1 MGRRAQPVVPRI
13 APRRRRGRPLR
24 IGVVIVGL
32 IGLVAIVVSVAAGE
46 AECDLGYRPSFDDAA
61 TDRTVVAVVERQVVA
76 DSVLPWGSSLAVT
89 TRVWGE
95 RRVDRWAVTER
106 PFVDCTFARDRPVG
120 AIVYDFE
127 ARGGITPPYLR
138 WLDREAPVDEPT
150 SRAWTD
156 RFGSVRSFETTT
168 SDRVIGWL
176 RVYPELLV
184 LLPIVGLMVWVR
196 RRENE
201 SRLR

>member
-1 MGRRAQPVVPRI
+1 MTPRI

-24 IGVVIVGL
+24 IGAVIVGL
-32 IGLVAIVVSVAAGE
+32 IGLVAVVGSVIGGE
-46 AECDLGYRPSFDDAA
+46 RDCDLGYRPSFDDAA
-61 TDRTVVAVVERQVVA
+61 TDRTVVAVVEREVIA

-106 PFVDCTFARDRPVG
+106 AFVDCTFAQSRPVG
-120 AIVYDFE
+120 ATVYDFE
-127 ARGGITPPYLR
+127 ARGGITPPYLH
-138 WLDREAPVDEPT
+138 WFDRDNPVEEAT
-150 SRAWTD
+150 SAAWAD

-168 SDRVIGWL
+168 TDRVVAWL

-184 LLPIVGLMVWVR
+184 LLPVAGLIGWVR
-196 RRENE
+196 RREGE

>member
-1 MGRRAQPVVPRI
+1 VV
-13 APRRRRGRPLR
+13 
-24 IGVVIVGL
+24 VGL
-32 IGLVAIVVSVAAGE
+32 IGLVAVVGSVVAGE
-46 AECDLGYRPSFDDAA
+46 GDCDLGYRPSFDDAA
-61 TDRTVVAVVERQVVA
+61 TDRTVVAVVERVVVA

-106 PFVDCTFARDRPVG
+106 ELVDCTFAHSRSVG
-120 AIVYDFE
+120 ATIYDFE

-138 WLDREAPVDEPT
+138 WFDRDAPVDEAT
-150 SRAWTD
+150 SSDWTD

-168 SDRVIGWL
+168 TDRVVAWL

-184 LLPIVGLMVWVR
+184 LLPVAGLIGWAR
-196 RRENE
+196 RREGD